1 MSYKFILAS
10 GSPRRFDLLTAEGQ
24 NFIVKTADVDETV
37 SSDLSPEEVVKSL
50 ALRKAQKVYSIY
62 KKPTLGADT
71 VVVFDNTVIGK
82 PTTMEHAKRM
92 LKGLSNNK
100 HYVLTGIAL
109 IGDGYAVNE
118 FVKTDV
124 YMNELSD
131 EFINDYV
138 ESKKAMDKA
147 GAYGMQDGGFVEK
160 IEGSYTNV
168 VGLPMERTKEL
179 LKEYGLWQEI
189 E

>member
-1 MSYKFILAS
+1 
-10 GSPRRFDLLTAEGQ
+10 
-24 NFIVKTADVDETV
+24 
-37 SSDLSPEEVVKSL
+37 
-50 ALRKAQKVYSIY
+50 
-62 KKPTLGADT
+62 
-71 VVVFDNTVIGK
+71 
-82 PTTMEHAKRM
+82 M
-92 LKGLSNNK
+92 LEGLSGNK

-109 IGDGYAVNE
+109 IGDGYVVNE
-118 FVKTDV
+118 CVKTDV

-131 EFINDYV
+131 QFINDYV

>member
-1 MSYKFILAS
+1 MSFKFILAS
-10 GSPRRFDLLTAEGQ
+10 GSPRRFDLLTEKGQ
-24 NFIVKTADVDETV
+24 NFIVKTADVDE
-37 SSDLSPEEVVKSL
+37 SFKLGLPPEEVVKILS
-50 ALRKAQKVYSIY
+50 LRKAEKVYSIY

-82 PTTMEHAKRM
+82 PTTKEHAKSM
-92 LKGLSNNK
+92 LKALSGKK

-109 IGDGYAVNE
+109 IGDGFKVNE
-118 FVKTDV
+118 YVKTDV
-124 YMNELSD
+124 YMNVLSE

-138 ESKKAMDKA
+138 YSGKAMDKA
-147 GAYGMQDGGFVEK
+147 GAYGMQDGGFVNR

-179 LKEYGLWQEI
+179 LKEYGLWQEK